1 MASLSEGRGR
11 RGGGGR
17 ETPWHFLAAGARTN
31 SSTLLGCH
39 GKTAGPCG
47 AVEAQDA
54 TILDLAGRLEVVD
67 VRLREVVAVT
77 VRSAFMVVTLAKL
90 IASEFAGW
98 KRVVGW

>member
-1 MASLSEGRGR
+1 MSNLSEGRGR
-11 RGGGGR
+11 RGGER

-47 AVEAQDA
+47 AVEAEDA

-67 VRLREVVAVT
+67 VRLHTRWGYWIVRGDHAVGCVYKT
-77 VRSAFMVVTLAKL
+77 KYRPTRALPPP
-90 IASEFAGW
+90 G
-98 KRVVGW
+98 